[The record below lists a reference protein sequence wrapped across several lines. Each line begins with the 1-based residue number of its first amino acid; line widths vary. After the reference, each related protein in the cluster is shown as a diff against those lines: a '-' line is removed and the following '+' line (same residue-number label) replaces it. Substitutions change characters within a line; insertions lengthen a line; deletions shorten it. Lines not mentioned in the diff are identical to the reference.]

1 MAALGQL
8 IAGVAHE
15 INTPLGAI
23 GASICNISNALEYSL
38 HQLPELFQQISA
50 ERQADFFALLA
61 VSKQRQ
67 EQISFREERKFK
79 RAIKQE
85 LEALGLDNA
94 ETCAT
99 NLVKL
104 GVTQDI
110 TPFLP
115 LLQDPNNSLILA
127 TAYNLAVQQ
136 NNSKNIQLA
145 VERAS
150 KIVFAL
156 KNYARQD
163 DSGKMTKAKVT
174 DSIDL
179 VLTLYQGQFK
189 HGIEVV
195 KNYEQVPEILCYPE
209 ELNQVWTNLIHN
221 AIQAMNNQGKLEIAV
236 AQQANQVIVQVTDSG
251 SGIPPAIQERIFEP
265 FFTTKPVGE
274 GSGLGLD
281 IVRKIVD
288 KHQGKIEVQSTPGK
302 TTFRVYL
309 SIGKGASEEKETWG
323 RGDMEMEN

>member
-23 GASICNISNALEYSL
+23 GASISNISTALDNSL
-38 HQLPELFQQISA
+38 QQLPQLFQQISA
-50 ERQADFFALLA
+50 QRQDDFFALLA
-61 VSKQRQ
+61 VNEGRK
-67 EQISFREERKFK
+67 EELSFREERKLR
-79 RAIKQE
+79 RALKKE
-85 LEALGLDNA
+85 LEDLGIEDADIAAN
-94 ETCAT
+94 

-104 GVTQDI
+104 GINQDNI
-110 TPFLP
+110 TPFIP
-115 LLQDPNNSLILA
+115 LLQDPNHNLILK
-127 TAYNLAVQQ
+127 TAYNLALQQ

-156 KNYARQD
+156 KSYARQD
-163 DSGKMTKAKVT
+163 KSSTMTIAQIT
-174 DSIDL
+174 DGIDL

-189 HGIEVV
+189 QGIEVV
-195 KNYEQVPEILCYPE
+195 KKYQQVPEILCYAE

-221 AIQAMNNQGKLEIAV
+221 ATQAMNNQGKLEIAV
-236 AQQANQVIVQVTDSG
+236 AEQENQIVVQVTDSG
-251 SGIPPAIQERIFEP
+251 CGIPPEIQDKIFEP

-288 KHQGKIEVQSTPGK
+288 KHQGKVEVESELGQ
-302 TTFRVYL
+302 TTFTVYL
-309 SIGKGASEEKETWG
+309 PISKEFPL
-323 RGDMEMEN
+323 